1 MMMLLMT
8 LPLPTNNDFK
18 FTNSP
23 VVALQWGPAYTKK
36 IKYYLYNQLKA
47 KTRLKIAILRT
58 INRTIYSSF

>member
-1 MMMLLMT
+1 MMIMMMLLMT

-36 IKYYLYNQLKA
+36 IKYYLQSIKSEN
-47 KTRLKIAILRT
+47 
-58 INRTIYSSF
+58 